1 MRQFA
6 LTTAKGGINRLRD
19 KGGASKDSL
28 YDLVN
33 GYVTETNSIKFRPGT
48 RKAYALPPDQTKGMC
63 AFQDKLHVFAW
74 EPVESLDAM
83 VVIHILR
90 HPSPGSTM
98 PLKEIHFAAPFLGY
112 LYVVAEWLN
121 GEVYHYWIQSA
132 TEWMASTAYRTGDI
146 VEPTTP
152 NGYFYR
158 ASRIGQP
165 GIAWAAD
172 VARTIGDKV
181 EPTTYNGFEY
191 TVIET
196 YGATPRSGSVEPAW
210 PALTGATIAED
221 TEGGVPAPPTS
232 GGTGNPS
239 APPPSV
245 EDRYGT
251 GVNANRNSSGIISE
265 ER

>member
-6 LTTAKGGINRLRD
+6 LTTAQGGINRLRD

-48 RKAYALPPDQTKGMC
+48 RRAYSLPPDQTKGMC

-74 EPVESLDAM
+74 EPVESLDDN

-90 HPSPGSTM
+90 HPSAGSTM

-112 LYVVAEWLN
+112 LYVAAEWLN

-132 TEWMASTAYRTGDI
+132 TEWSANTAYKPGDI

-158 ASRIGQP
+158 ASRTGP
-165 GIAWAAD
+165 AGVAWAPN
-172 VARTIGDKV
+172 VARADGDVV
-181 EPTTYNGFEY
+181 EPTVSNGFEY

-196 YGATPRSGSVEPAW
+196 YGATPRSGTVEPVW
-210 PALTGATIAED
+210 PTIDGGTVAEN
-221 TEGGVPAPPTS
+221 TEGGVPASPTTPTDPATTPPAT
-232 GGTGNPS
+232 
-239 APPPSV
+239 V
-245 EDRYGT
+245 VDRYGT
-251 GVNANRNSSGIISE
+251 GLRADRNGTAGNQAV
-265 ER
+265 